1 MAISK
6 QKKEEIIKDLED
18 KLSRHKAAVFEDY
31 SGLDVGAMEDIRKEL
46 RKEGIDM
53 KIAKKTLLS
62 LVLEKLNV
70 SVDTK
75 SLSGQVAV
83 VLGYGDELAP
93 ARIISRFAKELEN
106 LKVLGGIFEKGF
118 IPAENVAAL
127 ASIPSRE
134 ELLAKMAGSMQ
145 APMSGLV
152 NVMQGN
158 IAGLVRVLNAISKK

>member
-1 MAISK
+1 MAISR
-6 QKKEEIIKDLED
+6 QKKAEIIKDLED
-18 KLSRHKAAVFEDY
+18 KLSRHKAAVFVDY
-31 SGLDVGAMEDIRKEL
+31 SGLGVGTMENIRKEL
-46 RKEGIDM
+46 REEGIDM

-62 LVLEKLNV
+62 IVLEKLSIN
-70 SVDTK
+70 VDTK

-93 ARIISRFAKELEN
+93 AKIMSRFAKELEN
-106 LKVLGGIFEKGF
+106 LKVLGGIFEKRF
-118 IPAENVAAL
+118 IPVDNVKEL

-134 ELLAKMAGSMQ
+134 ELLAKMVGSMQ

-158 IAGLVRVLNAISKK
+158 IRGLMQVLNAISQK

>member
-18 KLSRHKAAVFEDY
+18 KLSRHKAAVFVDY

-106 LKVLGGIFEKGF
+106 LKVLGGIFEKG
-118 IPAENVAAL
+118 PRMWRRSQAYRRVRNC
-127 ASIPSRE
+127 SRRWQDPCRRRCRDW
-134 ELLAKMAGSMQ
+134 SM
-145 APMSGLV
+145 LC
-152 NVMQGN
+152 
-158 IAGLVRVLNAISKK
+158 REISRAW

>member
-18 KLSRHKAAVFEDY
+18 KLSRHKAAVFVDY

-134 ELLAKMAGSMQ
+134 ELLSRMVGSMQ